1 MNKKPSFGTMLNMH
15 KPKRRFFMFY
25 KRILT
30 LSVLAA
36 ILLLL
41 VGLLPVHG
49 EEEIYNKVVRLHVLA
64 NSNSEED
71 QAVKLEVRDAILEV
85 TVPLLQDCQTREE
98 AVFRLEEN
106 RTLLT
111 DTAQSVLRARGFED
125 TVHIEMGLESY
136 PTRTYD
142 SLCFPAGEYISMR
155 VSLGK
160 GEGQNWWCCL
170 FPPLCLGAATVGED
184 VAEDACI
191 SVGFTPTQY
200 KIITESDKPVYRAR
214 FKILELLGK

>member
-1 MNKKPSFGTMLNMH
+1 
-15 KPKRRFFMFY
+15 MFY

-30 LSVLAA
+30 LSVIAA
-36 ILLLL
+36 ICLLI

-49 EEEIYNKVVRLHVLA
+49 EEEIYDKVVRLHVLA
-64 NSNSEED
+64 NSDSEED
-71 QAVKLEVRDAILEV
+71 QTVKLAVRDAILEV
-85 TVPLLQDCQTREE
+85 TVPLLQDCQTKEE
-98 AVFRLEEN
+98 AVQLLEEN
-106 RTLLT
+106 RTLLIE
-111 DTAQSVLRARGFED
+111 TAQTVLREEGFD
-125 TVHIEMGLESY
+125 DSVTIEMGLEDY

-155 VSLGK
+155 VSLGE
-160 GEGQNWWCCL
+160 GEGRNWWCCL
-170 FPPLCLGAATVGED
+170 FPPLCLDAATVGKE

-214 FKILELLGK
+214 FKILELLGR

>member
-125 TVHIEMGLESY
+125 SVHIEMGLENY

-214 FKILELLGK
+214 FKILEWMGN

>member
-1 MNKKPSFGTMLNMH
+1 
-15 KPKRRFFMFY
+15 MFY

-30 LSVLAA
+30 LSIIAA
-36 ILLLL
+36 MLLLG

-49 EEEIYNKVVRLHVLA
+49 EDEIYDKVVRLHVLA
-64 NSNSEED
+64 NSDSEED
-71 QAVKLEVRDAILEV
+71 QAVKLAVRDAILDV
-85 TVPLLQDCQTREE
+85 TVPLLQSCQTKEE
-98 AVFRLEEN
+98 AVCVLEEN
-106 RTLLT
+106 QISLIE
-111 DTAQSVLRARGFED
+111 TAQTVLREQGFDD
-125 TVHIEMGLESY
+125 TVSIEMGLEEY

-170 FPPLCLGAATVGED
+170 FPPLCLGAATVKEKA
-184 VAEDACI
+184 AEDACI

-214 FKILELLGK
+214 FKILEMLGR

>member
-1 MNKKPSFGTMLNMH
+1 
-15 KPKRRFFMFY
+15 MFY

-30 LSVLAA
+30 LSIIAA
-36 ILLLL
+36 LLLLL

-49 EEEIYNKVVRLHVLA
+49 EEEIYSKVVRLHVLA
-64 NSNSEED
+64 NSDSQED
-71 QAVKLEVRDAILEV
+71 QAVKLAVRDAILEV
-85 TVPLLQDCQTREE
+85 TVPLLQDCSTQEE
-98 AVFRLEEN
+98 AIARLEAN
-106 RTLLT
+106 RSLLT
-111 DTAQSVLRARGFED
+111 ETARAVLRKEGFD
-125 TVHIEMGLESY
+125 DAVHIEMGLEDY

-155 VSLGK
+155 VSLGE

-170 FPPLCLGAATVGED
+170 FPPLCLGAATVSEET
-184 VAEDACI
+184 AEDACI

-214 FKILELLGK
+214 FKILELLGQ

>member
-1 MNKKPSFGTMLNMH
+1 
-15 KPKRRFFMFY
+15 MFY

-30 LSVLAA
+30 LAIFAA
-36 ILLLL
+36 ILLLV

-49 EEEIYNKVVRLHVLA
+49 EEEIYDKVVRLHVLA
-64 NSNSEED
+64 NSDSEED
-71 QAVKLEVRDAILEV
+71 QAVKLKVRDAILAI
-85 TVPLLQDCQTREE
+85 TVPLLQNCETKEE
-98 AVFRLEEN
+98 AVALLEEN
-106 RTLLT
+106 QTLFVEA
-111 DTAQSVLRARGFED
+111 AQAVLQEEGFDD
-125 TVHIEMGLESY
+125 TVSIEMGLEEY

-155 VSLGK
+155 VSLGT

-170 FPPLCLGAATVGED
+170 FPPLCLGAATVRDED
-184 VAEDACI
+184 AEDACI

-214 FKILELLGK
+214 FKILELLGQ

>member
-1 MNKKPSFGTMLNMH
+1 
-15 KPKRRFFMFY
+15 MFY

-30 LSVLAA
+30 LS
-36 ILLLL
+36 ILVALSLLV

-49 EEEIYNKVVRLHVLA
+49 EEEIYSKVVRLHVLA
-64 NSNSEED
+64 NSDSEED
-71 QAVKLEVRDAILEV
+71 QAVKLKVRDAILEV
-85 TVPLLQDCQTREE
+85 TVPLLQDCATREE
-98 AVFRLEEN
+98 AVERLEAKHAFLVE
-106 RTLLT
+106 
-111 DTAQSVLRARGFED
+111 TAQTVLRSQGFDD
-125 TVHIEMGLESY
+125 TVQIEMGLENY

-155 VSLGK
+155 VSLGE

-170 FPPLCLGAATVGED
+170 FPPLCLGAATVNERA
-184 VAEDACI
+184 AEDACI

-214 FKILELLGK
+214 FKVLELLGEK

>member
-1 MNKKPSFGTMLNMH
+1 
-15 KPKRRFFMFY
+15 MFY

-30 LSVLAA
+30 LAIFAA
-36 ILLLL
+36 ILLLV

-49 EEEIYNKVVRLHVLA
+49 EEEIYDKVVRLHVLA
-64 NSNSEED
+64 NSDSEED
-71 QAVKLEVRDAILEV
+71 QAVKLKVRDAILAI
-85 TVPLLQDCQTREE
+85 TVPLLQNCETKEE
-98 AVFRLEEN
+98 VVALLEEN
-106 RTLLT
+106 QTLFVE
-111 DTAQSVLRARGFED
+111 AAKAVLQEEGFDD
-125 TVHIEMGLESY
+125 TVSIEMGLEEY

-155 VSLGK
+155 VSLGT

-170 FPPLCLGAATVGED
+170 FPPLCLGAATVRDED
-184 VAEDACI
+184 AEDACI

-214 FKILELLGK
+214 FKILELLGQ

>member
-1 MNKKPSFGTMLNMH
+1 
-15 KPKRRFFMFY
+15 MFY

-30 LSVLAA
+30 LSIFAA
-36 ILLLL
+36 IFLLL

-49 EEEIYNKVVRLHVLA
+49 EGEIYDKVVRLHVLA

-71 QAVKLEVRDAILEV
+71 QAVKLEVRDAILAV
-85 TVPLLQDCQTREE
+85 TVPLLQNCQTREE
-98 AVFRLEEN
+98 AVLLLEEN
-106 RTLLT
+106 RTILT
-111 DTAQSVLRARGFED
+111 EAARSVLREHGFD
-125 TVHIEMGLESY
+125 DAVSIEMGLESY

-155 VSLGK
+155 VSLGQ

-170 FPPLCLGAATVGED
+170 FPPLCLDAATVGKE

-214 FKILELLGK
+214 FKILELLGQ